1 MFEKT
6 PDPEQARADMVAH
19 QLASRDITDPRVLKA
34 MGDIPRHRFVSD
46 DLLSAAYQ
54 DRPLA
59 IGFGQTI
66 SQPYIVAYMTQALA
80 LPTDEQS
87 VVLEIGT
94 GSGYQ
99 AAILSQLAAKV
110 YTIERVPELAER
122 ARKILH
128 SLEIFNVEVLVSDGG
143 YGCPDHSPYDG
154 ILVTAA
160 APHVPPPLTVQLKN
174 NARLIVPVG
183 AKGYQDLVC
192 IQRQGDRLR
201 ESRLAPVAFV
211 PLRGEHG
218 WQTDD

>member
-1 MFEKT
+1 
-6 PDPEQARADMVAH
+6 
-19 QLASRDITDPRVLKA
+19 
-34 MGDIPRHRFVSD
+34 
-46 DLLSAAYQ
+46 
-54 DRPLA
+54 
-59 IGFGQTI
+59 
-66 SQPYIVAYMTQALA
+66 
-80 LPTDEQS
+80 
-87 VVLEIGT
+87 
-94 GSGYQ
+94 
-99 AAILSQLAAKV
+99 
-110 YTIERVPELAER
+110 
-122 ARKILH
+122 
-128 SLEIFNVEVLVSDGG
+128 VSDGG

-201 ESRLAPVAFV
+201 ENRLAPVAFV

>member
-201 ESRLAPVAFV
+201 ENRLAPVAFV